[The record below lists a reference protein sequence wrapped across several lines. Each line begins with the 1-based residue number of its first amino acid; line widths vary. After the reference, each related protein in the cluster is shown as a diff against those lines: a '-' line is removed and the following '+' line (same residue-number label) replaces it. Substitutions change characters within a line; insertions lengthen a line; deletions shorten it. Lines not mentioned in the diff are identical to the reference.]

1 MFMTPF
7 YSSAYVQIPKN
18 SRKQPQ
24 LENATDYDFNNK
36 CLVHIFDIFSIYIKM
51 SDKVQVMMTYK
62 QTESG
67 LKTDDDQI

>member
-7 YSSAYVQIPKN
+7 YSSACVKIPKIQGSN
-18 SRKQPQ
+18 RDRKI
-24 LENATDYDFNNK
+24 AKDYDFNNK
-36 CLVHIFDIFSIYIKM
+36 CLANIFDIFSIYIWM
-51 SDKVQVMMTYK
+51 SVKVQGMMTHK

>member
-1 MFMTPF
+1 MFKYQKTQE
-7 YSSAYVQIPKN
+7 SNRNWKN
-18 SRKQPQ
+18 
-24 LENATDYDFNNK
+24 AMDYDLNNK